1 MVSEKLQHSQR
12 FIAFCLLLNIVLSI
26 SIVLLNK
33 TVYTYY
39 GFPNMTMTC
48 IHFIFT
54 SVGMFI
60 CRFLGVFTPK
70 TLPLMNMIPVALT
83 FCGFVVLTNLS
94 LQTNTVGTYQLI
106 KSMTTPCIIVLQT
119 YFYGRTFS
127 LPVKLTLV
135 SFISF
140 NLYCLTETKLC

>member
-1 MVSEKLQHSQR
+1 MTQEKTPRSKK
-12 FIAFCLLLNIVLSI
+12 FITFCLILNIGLSL

-60 CRFLGVFTPK
+60 CRLLGVFTPK
-70 TLPLMNMIPVALT
+70 TLPILNMIPVALT

-94 LQTNTVGTYQLI
+94 LQTNTVGTYQLV

-119 YFYGRTFS
+119 YIYGRTFS

-135 SFISF
+135 SLF
-140 NLYCLTETKLC
+140 NTYL